1 MLHLY
6 HSVGVSLREHAHRYS
21 AETYDVEITDSIS
34 LDDSLFLAKRSIND
48 LLRDLLREKRG
59 FKYNLGTGITLRR
72 WNNAINTYDIVKE
85 HSKTKTITVLNQRFN
100 LNSAYEEEL
109 KDRLDIWIG
118 EGSGWIVDTIED
130 MYLDVANYE
139 SLPGSSYIILP
150 PELNNLKKGL
160 LNLKNKDNE
169 CFKWCQSRF
178 VNPQDKHHE

>member
-72 WNNAINTYDIVKE
+72 WNNATNTYDIVKE
-85 HSKTKTITVLNQRFN
+85 RSKTKGK
-100 LNSAYEEEL
+100 NSI
-109 KDRLDIWIG
+109 K
-118 EGSGWIVDTIED
+118 SKV
-130 MYLDVANYE
+130 
-139 SLPGSSYIILP
+139 
-150 PELNNLKKGL
+150 
-160 LNLKNKDNE
+160 
-169 CFKWCQSRF
+169 
-178 VNPQDKHHE
+178 